1 MLQIWVLFQKVNQH
15 PSTQSIFVFQS
26 FFYVFMKEEWFYWA
40 FQWQGESSSVC
51 SVIKKRFVAYKL
63 PGFKLE
69 HELAVRAHTWKAGD
83 IILSPALPLTCC
95 VTAAKSFHLCL
106 FVSPLSVLYF
116 WVDFKLFSAEGLSL
130 TMFVERLALQSF
142 NAHAVSR
149 RYLNINKREGES
161 FSLSKVLCFCCLQTK
176 HKMQNHILWLLMT
189 HIFLR
194 PLYPFATMSSFFSEL
209 IFWLCQAVSRCY
221 WKDLSKLGA
230 CLRQKYDVSGCT
242 VLGMLSLCHTALCW
256 ILHNKVHG
264 KTMQGQWNSGL
275 Y

>member
-1 MLQIWVLFQKVNQH
+1 MLWIWVLFQKVNQH
-15 PSTQSIFVFQS
+15 PSTQSIFVFRS

-51 SVIKKRFVAYKL
+51 SVTKKRFVSYKL

-83 IILSPALPLTCC
+83 VFLSLALPLTCC

-116 WVDFKLFSAEGLSL
+116 WVDFKWFSAEGLSL
-130 TMFVERLALQSF
+130 AMFVERLALQNFS
-142 NAHAVSR
+142 AHAVSR

-161 FSLSKVLCFCCLQTK
+161 FSLSKVLYFCCLQTK

-189 HIFLR
+189 HIFLG
-194 PLYPFATMSSFFSEL
+194 PLYPFATMSSFFLWIGFL
-209 IFWLCQAVSRCY
+209 I
-221 WKDLSKLGA
+221 
-230 CLRQKYDVSGCT
+230 
-242 VLGMLSLCHTALCW
+242 M
-256 ILHNKVHG
+256 
-264 KTMQGQWNSGL
+264 
-275 Y
+275 